1 MWKIPNTQLSGFT
14 FPHSMSCLTSG
25 NTSYKLHKIGVCPPL
40 GTTKSLFSLVLKL
53 SVYEYKSFTNIT
65 NMFLLTRSFLSYP
78 SFKKYFIIFN
88 GGGECACV
96 QTSEEARRKV
106 LSLLELELQMAV
118 GHHVGAGNH
127 TPALCKNSKHSN
139 LQNWLFSPLS
149 YTSCCCYLSG
159 SGCQVSVDRL
169 KLDR

>member
-1 MWKIPNTQLSGFT
+1 
-14 FPHSMSCLTSG
+14 MSCLTSG
-25 NTSYKLHKIGVCPPL
+25 NTSYKLHKIGVCPQL
-40 GTTKSLFSLVLKL
+40 STTKSLFSLVLKL

-65 NMFLLTRSFLSYP
+65 NVFLLTRRSFLSYP

-88 GGGECACV
+88 GGGGECACV
-96 QTSEEARRKV
+96 QMNEEARRKA

-118 GHHVGAGNH
+118 GYHVGAGNQ
-127 TPALCKNSKHSN
+127 TPALCKNSKHSK

-149 YTSCCCYLSG
+149 YTSCCCYLFG

-169 KLDR
+169 KLDRQQRLPLNCSCWF